1 MKPKKQKLT
10 LGKSTI
16 ANLNDLEL
24 ANAHGGTRYTPD
36 PPTTTQAAECQ
47 SFWVTDCKD
56 CWIETDYTIL
66 EPCPTN
72 GTPSC

>member
-1 MKPKKQKLT
+1 MKPKRQKLT

-24 ANAHGGTRYTPD
+24 ANAYGGTRT
-36 PPTTTQAAECQ
+36 PPTTTLAAECQ
-47 SFWVTDCKD
+47 SFYVTDCKD
-56 CWIETDYTIL
+56 CMIETDYTLI

-72 GTPSC
+72 GTPSCN